1 MTGSCNWSQCA
12 ILARGGAEGDYN
24 KTSREKIDE
33 YLELSSFLPIFTDE
47 YFYKTKNRF

>member
-1 MTGSCNWSQCA
+1 MFSEFANYLHKNL
-12 ILARGGAEGDYN
+12 IPHVHYN
-24 KTSREKIDE
+24 KVSREKIDE